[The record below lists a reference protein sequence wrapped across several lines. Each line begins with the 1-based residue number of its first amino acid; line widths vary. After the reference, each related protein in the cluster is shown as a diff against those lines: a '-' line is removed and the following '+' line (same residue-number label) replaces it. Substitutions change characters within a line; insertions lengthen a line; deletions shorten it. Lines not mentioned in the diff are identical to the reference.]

1 MGAMKETDILID
13 TKVVGSGS
21 QVFVIAEMGL
31 NHDGSV
37 HQAEKLI
44 DAAAE
49 AGADAVKF
57 QSYRADHLMI
67 PSRDAYAM
75 LGEVSE
81 STYQTLRRCELS
93 WESQEKL
100 KKHADRRDILFM
112 STPFDEESVDFLD
125 SLGTPVFKISSSDI
139 THAPLLR
146 RIASKKR
153 PIFLS
158 TGMSFLSEVADALWI
173 LRSAGAEEILL
184 MHCVSSY
191 PALPQHMNLRALE
204 TMQSYFELPVGLS
217 DHSEGILFALIA
229 VALGAVVIEK
239 HFTLDK
245 NAPGSDHR
253 ASMDPADL
261 RELVQNLR
269 KVEASL
275 GDGRKKPADLEEE
288 SRLFGRRSV
297 VAAVDIRSQEKIA
310 PWMLDFKRP
319 GSGLEPRYAEKIAG
333 MMARRNIDKDTIL
346 QWEDLA
352 PSMSSDPGHDIKRR
366 LDEDKGH
373 ANSANRR
380 GL

>member
-1 MGAMKETDILID
+1 
-13 TKVVGSGS
+13 
-21 QVFVIAEMGL
+21 
-31 NHDGSV
+31 
-37 HQAEKLI
+37 
-44 DAAAE
+44 
-49 AGADAVKF
+49 
-57 QSYRADHLMI
+57 
-67 PSRDAYAM
+67 
-75 LGEVSE
+75 
-81 STYQTLRRCELS
+81 
-93 WESQEKL
+93 
-100 KKHADRRDILFM
+100 
-112 STPFDEESVDFLD
+112 
-125 SLGTPVFKISSSDI
+125 
-139 THAPLLR
+139 
-146 RIASKKR
+146 
-153 PIFLS
+153 
-158 TGMSFLSEVADALWI
+158 MSFLSEVADALWI